1 MCSVVLN
8 LKSSMKYVKERI
20 EDPLNP
26 NAVTALVTSVY
37 NNADTE
43 LERYCSE
50 LADCSIDYGVR
61 FWHDRLKT
69 CCVAAALSF
78 LSIPGWDSQHRKPM
92 CKYHFHCLWNRETES
107 LSHWRGMCS

>member
-1 MCSVVLN
+1 
-8 LKSSMKYVKERI
+8 MKYVKERI

-26 NAVTALVTSVY
+26 NAVTALVTSAY

-69 CCVAAALSF
+69 CCVS
-78 LSIPGWDSQHRKPM
+78 SIKFSVHPRLGFPASQA
-92 CKYHFHCLWNRETES
+92 YV
-107 LSHWRGMCS
+107 